1 MANTPVTEQAMSR
14 MGGVFGPRRLILTG
28 PESTGKSTLAVRLAA
43 HFRVPLV
50 PEFARAYIQ
59 DKLLRCGRN
68 CALEDVPMIAWGQQ
82 AAEERALA
90 QAQGGFVICDT
101 DVLTIRIWSEC
112 FFDAVPPELD
122 PLLERLKP
130 RLKQDLYLLTDIDVP
145 WVADGIR
152 DRPGDRAGQMA
163 LFQMRLAEMGCQT
176 ILISGGWEE
185 RLERAIAAI
194 GDWLADSA

>member
-1 MANTPVTEQAMSR
+1 MNSR
-14 MGGVFGPRRLILTG
+14 MGVFKPRRLVLTG

-68 CALEDVPMIAWGQQ
+68 CALEDVPAIAWGQR
-82 AAEERALA
+82 AAEDKALA
-90 QAQGGFVICDT
+90 QSPEGLIICDT
-101 DVLTIRIWSEC
+101 DLLTIRIWSEC
-112 FFDAVPPELD
+112 FFGRVPTEIE
-122 PLLERLKP
+122 PLLEQLRSRLP
-130 RLKQDLYLLTDIDVP
+130 QDLYLLTDIDVP
-145 WVADGIR
+145 WIADGIR

-163 LFQMRLAEMGCQT
+163 LFQTRLAEMGSQA
-176 ILISGGWEE
+176 ILIAGGWEE

-194 GDWLADSA
+194 GHWLADSA